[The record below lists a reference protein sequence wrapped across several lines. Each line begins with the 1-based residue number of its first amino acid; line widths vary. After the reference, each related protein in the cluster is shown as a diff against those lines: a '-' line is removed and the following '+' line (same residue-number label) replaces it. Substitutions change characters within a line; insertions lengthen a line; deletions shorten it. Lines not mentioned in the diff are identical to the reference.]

1 MNSSLPRLIRVL
13 VLSKGKNLFQSEECT
28 MNWIFRPRDYN
39 VKSGRASDENII
51 YVTDVEYSSLHQWPS
66 LNTVEIDDG

>member
-1 MNSSLPRLIRVL
+1 
-13 VLSKGKNLFQSEECT
+13 